1 MDQSSRQSEILSLL
15 EMEGAC
21 SIIDLAERFSVSD
34 ETVRRDVRQLE
45 ARGYVHKTHGGVRLP
60 DNIFEAPYRQRQTE
74 QADAKQR
81 IGALA
86 ADLVQDGTTI
96 FIDGSTTAFWVARNL
111 TCQRN
116 VSIVTNGIEVAR
128 ELYGRNNNRVY
139 LAGGQLSDNY
149 LSTFGPAAI
158 DFVSKFTIKL
168 AFIGV
173 SAIHSEHG
181 YCDAYLPEADLI
193 RAVLPRAEQ
202 RVIVADATKFGLSG
216 LTQIA
221 RFEDIDT
228 LVTDKVPPKEFQ
240 DKAADIRIAP

>member
-74 QADAKQR
+74 QADAKQH
-81 IGALA
+81 IGSLA
-86 ADLVQDGTTI
+86 ADFVKDGATI

-111 TCQRN
+111 THQRN

-139 LAGGQLSDNY
+139 LAGGELSDNY

-158 DFVSKFTIKL
+158 EFISRFTVDL

-173 SAIHSEHG
+173 AAIHPEHG

-193 RAVLPRAEQ
+193 RAILPRAAK
-202 RVIVADATKFGLSG
+202 RVIVADATKFGQSG
-216 LTQIA
+216 LARVA

-228 LVTDKVPPKEFQ
+228 LVTDMAPPK
-240 DKAADIRIAP
+240 DIRSKIADIRIVP